1 MLEIK
6 DVKKHYAGAGEVVRA
21 VDGATLSLKEGE
33 FVAIFGPSGS
43 GKTTFLLLAAG
54 LLSPDAGEVSFN
66 EKDLSS
72 LSKDEVLDYRRED
85 VGFVFQSFHLL
96 YGLSALENVAIASL
110 IADVRWR
117 DAKEEALS
125 LLKLVGLHDRVKHR
139 AGKLSGG
146 EMQRVAIARAL
157 IGKPS
162 LILADEPTGNLDTKR
177 GEEALNLLA
186 GLSEKRGAAV
196 LLVTHDIRA
205 ADHAVKIKEMRDG
218 ELYDYD
224 PRTSKQG

>member
-1 MLEIK
+1 MLELK
-6 DVKKHYAGAGEVVRA
+6 DVRKHYVGPGEVVRA
-21 VDGATLSLKEGE
+21 VDGASLSLKDGE

-54 LLSPDAGEVSFN
+54 LLSPDGGEVSFN

-72 LSKDEVLDYRRED
+72 LSKDEVLDYRREE

-125 LLKLVGLHDRVKHR
+125 LLEQVGLADRLKHR
-139 AGKLSGG
+139 AGRLSGG

-157 IGKPS
+157 VGKPS

-186 GLSEKRGAAV
+186 ELSEKRGAAV

-205 ADHAVKIKEMRDG
+205 VDHAVKIKEMRDG
-218 ELYDYD
+218 VLYNYD
-224 PRTSKQG
+224 PRASKQG